1 MYLNLVRIFPFFPTQ
16 QNIDLDT
23 IKNAD
28 TSNSSDLTRDLLRDC
43 RY

>member
-1 MYLNLVRIFPFFPTQ
+1 MYLNLARIFPFFPTQ

-23 IKNAD
+23 SK
-28 TSNSSDLTRDLLRDC
+28 SSDLTRDLLRDY